1 MLSKHARG
9 EPSGIDGWVHRAV
22 GSIFHLVFR
31 YLLKRVSHN
40 GLARGGRQ
48 GGPHCW
54 GGRPAGQINPN
65 LFSLRDFIT
74 SGTCMHAQS
83 RAQGPRQ
90 FEELKARIVLVMDA
104 LGMQAR
110 RQRFCGKTSFDQ
122 LR

>member
-54 GGRPAGQINPN
+54 GGRSAGQINPN
-65 LFSLRDFIT
+65 LFFTPGLYYVGDV
-74 SGTCMHAQS
+74 HACAVQGS
-83 RAQGPRQ
+83 RPRQ
-90 FEELKARIVLVMDA
+90 FTELKARIVLVLDA

-110 RQRFCGKTSFDQ
+110 RQRFFGKTSFDQ